1 MKRKYADSCTEDE
14 GRDNNNNDED
24 NDENEEGSE
33 AFSSILLKNG
43 SETLTK
49 K

>member
-1 MKRKYADSCTEDE
+1 MKRKCADSCTEDE
-14 GRDNNNNDED
+14 ERDNNNNED

-43 SETLTK
+43 SETLTNK
-49 K
+49 